1 MTIVS
6 ILIIAGLCVLA
17 LVFILWVLATM
28 FRKVGPNE
36 ALIVFGWGGTQV
48 VKGGGKVVWPL
59 IQTYQELSLELMS
72 FDVVP
77 AQSFY
82 TSQGVAVDVEAI
94 TQLKVKSDVESI
106 LTAAEQF
113 LTKSVQD
120 RQSMIRLVMEGHLR
134 GIIGLMTVEQIVKEP
149 ETVGDKVRSTCSEDL
164 SKMGLELVSFTIKE
178 IRDENEYIANMGK
191 PEIARIKKQADMAIA
206 EAERDTAIRRA
217 ETERESAVAKS
228 QADQERTIAQT
239 QSEARQAEA
248 QRDLNLKRAEYEATV
263 NKAKAQADKA
273 YEIQSNIMEQ
283 QVAAEKVR
291 VQRVEKEEQ
300 VKVQEA
306 EIARKEKELIATV
319 LKSAEIEKQK
329 IQALAEAERER
340 IRLEALGKAE
350 ATQTQGLAEAEILQ
364 AKGEAEANAIQ
375 AKADAYANYSQ
386 AAILDKLLA
395 AIPAVA
401 QSFADSLG
409 KVDKITV
416 VSTGDGK
423 DVGLNKITG
432 DVSKMV
438 AQAPALVETLTGMSI
453 GQMLNSL
460 PGFKAATT
468 SDSNETKSH

>member
-1 MTIVS
+1 MNITN
-6 ILIIAGLCVLA
+6 ILIIAGASVLA

-28 FRKVGPNE
+28 FRKVGPNQ
-36 ALIVFGWGGTQV
+36 ALIVYGWGGTQV

-59 IQTYQELSLELMS
+59 IQTYEQLSLELMS

-94 TQLKVKSDVESI
+94 AQLKVKSDIESI

-113 LTKSVQD
+113 LTKSIEE
-120 RQSMIRLVMEGHLR
+120 RQGVIKLVMEGHLR

-164 SKMGLELVSFTIKE
+164 AKMGLELVSFTIKE
-178 IRDENEYIANMGK
+178 VKDENEYITNMGK
-191 PEIARIKKQADMAIA
+191 PEIAKIKNTADMAIA
-206 EAERDTAIRRA
+206 EAERDTTIRRA
-217 ETERESAVAKS
+217 ETERESAVAKAA
-228 QADQERTIAQT
+228 ADQERTIAQT
-239 QSEARQAEA
+239 LSETRQAEA
-248 QRDLNLKRAEYEATV
+248 KRDLDLKKAEYELSV
-263 NKAKAQADKA
+263 KKAQAQADKA
-273 YEIQSNIMEQ
+273 YEIQTNIMEQ
-283 QVAAEKVR
+283 QVTAEKVR
-291 VQRVEKEEQ
+291 VQRIEKEEQ

-306 EIARKEKELIATV
+306 EIARREKELIATV
-319 LKSAEIEKQK
+319 LKAAEIEKQK

-350 ATQTQGLAEAEILQ
+350 ATKTQGLAEAEILK

-375 AKADAYANYSQ
+375 AKADAYENYSQ

-401 QSFADSLG
+401 QSFADSLN

-416 VSTGDGK
+416 VSTGEGV

-460 PGFKAATT
+460 PGLKGQTPG
-468 SDSNETKSH
+468 SSEK

>member
-1 MTIVS
+1 MSWIN
-6 ILIIAGLCVLA
+6 ILIIAGTSALA
-17 LVFILWVLATM
+17 LIFILWVLAAM
-28 FRKVGPNE
+28 FRKVGPNQ
-36 ALIVFGWGGTQV
+36 ALIIYGWGGTQV

-59 IQTYQELSLELMS
+59 IQNCQELSLELMS

-94 TQLKVKSDVESI
+94 AQLKVKSDVESI

-113 LTKSVQD
+113 LTKTVQE
-120 RQSMIRLVMEGHLR
+120 RQGMIKLVMEGHLR
-134 GIIGLMTVEQIVKEP
+134 GIVGLMTVEQIVKEP
-149 ETVGDKVRSTCSEDL
+149 ETVGGKVRSTCSEDL

-178 IRDENEYIANMGK
+178 VKDENEYITNMGK
-191 PEIARIKKQADMAIA
+191 PEIAKIKNQADMAIA
-206 EAERDTAIRRA
+206 EAERDTTIRKA
-217 ETERESAVAKS
+217 ETERESAVATAL
-228 QADQERTIAQT
+228 ADQERTIAQT
-239 QSEARQAEA
+239 SSATRQAEA
-248 QRDLNLKRAEYEATV
+248 TRDLDLKKAEYEATV
-263 NKAKAQADKA
+263 KKAQAQADKS
-273 YEIQSNIMEQ
+273 YELQTNVMEQ
-283 QVAAEKVR
+283 QVAIEKVKI
-291 VQRVEKEEQ
+291 QRVEREEQ

-306 EIARKEKELIATV
+306 EIARREKELIATV
-319 LKSAEIEKQK
+319 LKAAEIEKQK
-329 IQALAEAERER
+329 IQALAEAEREK
-340 IRLEALGKAE
+340 IRLEALGRAE
-350 ATQTQGLAEAEILQ
+350 ATRSQGMAEAEIIK

-401 QSFADSLG
+401 QSFADSLS

-416 VSTGDGK
+416 VSTGEGT

-453 GQMLNSL
+453 AELLNNL
-460 PGFKAATT
+460 PGL
-468 SDSNETKSH
+468 KSQPSSGA

>member
-1 MTIVS
+1 MNFASVGIISSVS
-6 ILIIAGLCVLA
+6 VLA

-28 FRKVGPNE
+28 FRKVGPNL
-36 ALIVFGWGGTQV
+36 ALIIYGWGGTQI

-94 TQLKVKSDVESI
+94 AQLKVKSDVESI

-113 LTKSVQD
+113 LTKSIQD
-120 RQSMIRLVMEGHLR
+120 RQGMIRLVMEGHLR
-134 GIIGLMTVEQIVKEP
+134 GIVGLMTIEQIVKEP
-149 ETVGDKVRSTCSEDL
+149 ETVGGKVRSTCSEDL
-164 SKMGLELVSFTIKE
+164 AKMGLELVSFTIKE
-178 IRDENEYIANMGK
+178 VKDENEYIANMGK
-191 PEIARIKKQADMAIA
+191 PEIARIKKEADMAIA
-206 EAERDTAIRRA
+206 EAERDTSIRRA
-217 ETERESAVAKS
+217 ETEREAAVEKAK
-228 QADQERTIAQT
+228 ADQERTIAQALSQT
-239 QSEARQAEA
+239 RQAEA
-248 QRDLNLKRAEYEATV
+248 QRDLDLKKAEYESSV
-263 NKAKAQADKA
+263 KKIQAQADKA

-291 VQRVEKEEQ
+291 IQRIEKEEQ

-306 EIARKEKELIATV
+306 EIARREKELIATV

-329 IQALAEAERER
+329 ILALAEAEREK
-340 IRLEALGKAE
+340 IRLEALGRSE
-350 ATQTQGLAEAEILQ
+350 ATKTQGLAEAEIIK

-401 QSFADSLG
+401 QSFADSLS
-409 KVDKITV
+409 KVDRITV
-416 VSTGDGK
+416 VSTGEGT

-453 GQMLNSL
+453 GQLLNSL
-460 PGFKAATT
+460 PGLKEQTDSKT
-468 SDSNETKSH
+468 SK

>member
-1 MTIVS
+1 MEITS
-6 ILIIAGLCVLA
+6 ILIIAGSCVLA
-17 LVFILWVLATM
+17 LVLILWILATM

-36 ALIVFGWGGTQV
+36 ALIVYGWGGTQV
-48 VKGGGKVVWPL
+48 VKGGGRVVWPL

-94 TQLKVKSDVESI
+94 AQLKVKSDVESI

-113 LTKSVQD
+113 LTKSVQE
-120 RQSMIRLVMEGHLR
+120 RQGMIKLVMEGHLR

-149 ETVGDKVRSTCSEDL
+149 ETVGEKVRSTCSEDL
-164 SKMGLELVSFTIKE
+164 AKMGLELVSFTIKE
-178 IRDENEYIANMGK
+178 VKDENEYIVNMGR
-191 PEIARIKKQADMAIA
+191 PEIAKIKNLADMAIA

-217 ETERESAVAKS
+217 ETEREAAIAKA
-228 QADQERTIAQT
+228 QADQARTIAQT
-239 QSEARQAEA
+239 SSETRQAEA
-248 QRDLNLKRAEYEATV
+248 QRDLNLKKAEYEAV
-263 NKAKAQADKA
+263 VKKAQAQADKS

-283 QVAAEKVR
+283 QVAVEKVR

-306 EIARKEKELIATV
+306 EISRREKELIATV
-319 LKSAEIEKQK
+319 LKAAEIEKQK

-350 ATQTQGLAEAEILQ
+350 ATQTQGLAEAEILK

-375 AKADAYANYSQ
+375 AKADAYRNYSQ

-395 AIPAVA
+395 AIPSVA
-401 QSFADSLG
+401 ESFAGALG

-416 VSTGDGK
+416 VSTGEGN

-453 GQMLNSL
+453 TQLLNSL
-460 PGFKAATT
+460 PGLKSQAD
-468 SDSNETKSH
+468 SDTP